1 MPEEPTAVSITPL
14 ANKLSDLKVTTRHW
28 PQFNMRSVIKG
39 GGDLLVENKEN
50 VKNSLEQYR
59 VYSVIGPR
67 TTLRAELDHDGN
79 YIHYRTN

>member
-1 MPEEPTAVSITPL
+1 
-14 ANKLSDLKVTTRHW
+14 
-28 PQFNMRSVIKG
+28 MRSVIKG

-79 YIHYRTN
+79 TFITEPHRYPSKLKSLLNPRSL